1 MIERSP
7 CHNEDISR
15 NRSAAADTLV
25 ARAIELAPILA
36 ERSDETNRRR
46 SIPPETVADFQSLGL
61 LKVLQPAAYGG
72 LEGDFEHF
80 ARIVIELGRGDGSA
94 AWVYAVYVIHTMML
108 AHFEA
113 EAQHDVWGRDDG
125 TLMAA
130 SYAPTGR
137 FEAVDGGYRLGGR
150 WGFCSGIDHCSWLQL
165 CGRVER
171 DGKQELVMGLV
182 PKTSCRIID
191 DWHVLG
197 LSGTGSKSVTV
208 DDVFVPAHRTVKWT
222 DLRDAT
228 SPGARASASPLYRL
242 PVWSIFPY
250 TLAAPGIGIAKGAV
264 EAYMTQMRSYES
276 VRGVELGRLQT
287 IQLKLAEASA
297 LVESAELLAR
307 SGIRATM
314 DAAIEGR
321 PLTREQRATN
331 RRNHGYSLV
340 MARRA
345 VELIFA
351 SIGGRGLYDS
361 SPLQRKY
368 RDIVAVCG
376 HVATNWDVAG
386 SAFGLMMLTDENPDF
401 LY

>member
-1 MIERSP
+1 MLDFRDRADRGSFGAEALIER
-7 CHNEDISR
+7 
-15 NRSAAADTLV
+15 AA
-25 ARAIELAPILA
+25 EFAPTLA
-36 ERSDETNRRR
+36 ERSDETSRRR
-46 SIPPETVADFQSLGL
+46 SIPSETVTDLQSLDL
-61 LKVLQPAAYGG
+61 LKVLQPVAYGG
-72 LEGDFEHF
+72 LEGDFEDF
-80 ARIVIELGRGDGSA
+80 ARIVIELGRGDGSV

-113 EAQHDVWGRDDG
+113 EAQHDVWGRDDE

-137 FEAVDGGYRLGGR
+137 FESVDGGYRLSGR

-165 CGRVER
+165 CGGVDRN
-171 DGKQELVMGLV
+171 GKQELLMGLV
-182 PKTSCRIID
+182 PETSCKIAD

-197 LSGTGSKSVTV
+197 LSGTGSKSVAL
-208 DDVFVPAHRTVKWT
+208 DNVFVPSHRTVRWT

-228 SPGARASASPLYRL
+228 SPGARTSASPLYRL

-250 TLAAPGIGIAKGAV
+250 TLVAPGIGIAKGAV
-264 EAYMTQMRSYES
+264 ETYTTQMRSYES
-276 VRGVELGRLQT
+276 VRGAELGKLPT

-307 SGIRATM
+307 SGIRSTM
-314 DAAIEGR
+314 DSAIEGR
-321 PLTREQRATN
+321 PLAREQRAAN
-331 RRNHGYSLV
+331 RRNHGYSMV

-351 SIGGRGLYDS
+351 STGGRGLYDT
-361 SPLQRKY
+361 SPIQRKY
-368 RDIVAVCG
+368 RDIVAVSG